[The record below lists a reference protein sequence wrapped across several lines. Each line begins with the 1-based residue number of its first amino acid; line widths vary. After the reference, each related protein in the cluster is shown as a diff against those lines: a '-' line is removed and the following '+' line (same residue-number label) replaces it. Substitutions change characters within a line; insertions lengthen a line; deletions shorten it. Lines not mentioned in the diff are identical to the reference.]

1 MPNNHSPSNEEPRWV
16 RVARAV
22 YSEQFDGRNRE
33 EIHEA
38 MDAWGEDGEELFI
51 LSHLGFLNLLAQR
64 DILNTHRDILD
75 GIAELIDQ
83 QKRSREVLVK
93 LGRLLKQELG
103 ELAELLDEEEED
115 EPVFDGEEDEDEL
128 VEPDAVLAPE
138 VSSPVQPSV
147 LEHPVPEPSE

>member
-22 YSEQFDGRNRE
+22 YGEQFDGRNRE

-83 QKRSREVLVK
+83 QKRTREMLVK

-103 ELAELLDEEEED
+103 ELAELLDEEEE
-115 EPVFDGEEDEDEL
+115 EPGFDGEEDKDEL
-128 VEPDAVLAPE
+128 VEPDAVIAPE
-138 VSSPVQPSV
+138 ASSSVQPAV
-147 LEHPVPEPSE
+147 LEHPEPSE